1 MKIQHFFDIV
11 HDKSQKLF
19 TPLLLVLI
27 IVVLLKQLQLYDWI
41 QNIYAS
47 CLPIGIGV
55 GIAFLF
61 QPLIDRLQQHVSAKI
76 SVMIVYIGFAIILGF
91 MFFSLVPIIYYQ
103 ISDLSAILP
112 KWIEYLEAF
121 LDKHHIAIQDIDQW
135 KQTYFKQGYELVLT
149 SLMSTFESVTSYG
162 IAYITAFFISIDVDF
177 WKRTVKKTLKNVHQ
191 FSTFYKTMSTIVYQY
206 LIGTLIDMMFIV
218 ISVGIILWIFE
229 FPNALLYAVLMALLN
244 LFPYIGA
251 TIGLIIILLIAAL
264 SYPTFPFTLAILL
277 WVIQQI
283 EANFIQPMIFHHTMH
298 VRPILT
304 FIFLFISEAVLGIPG
319 IILSPIFAAIA
330 QIGFRS
336 WLHAKTSDQVGKW
349 EDIWQDFDEA
359 IRQEEY
365 K

>member
-1 MKIQHFFDIV
+1 MKIKQFYDII
-11 HDKSQKLF
+11 HDKSQKLL
-19 TPLLLVLI
+19 TPLIFILI
-27 IVVLLKQLQLYDWI
+27 FVVLLKQLHLYDWV
-41 QNIYAS
+41 QNIFAS
-47 CLPIGIGV
+47 CLPVGAGI

-61 QPLIDRLQQHVSAKI
+61 QPLIDRLQQYVSAKL
-76 SVMIVYIGFAIILGF
+76 SVMIVYIGFAILLAF
-91 MFFSLVPIIYYQ
+91 MFFSLIPIIYYQ
-103 ISDLSAILP
+103 IADLSVMLP
-112 KWIEYLEAF
+112 KWLDYLEEF
-121 LDKHHIAIQDIDQW
+121 LSKYHIPLQDIEQW
-135 KQTYFKQGYELVLT
+135 KQTYFKQGYEMLL
-149 SLMSTFESVTSYG
+149 SSIMSTFESAAGYG
-162 IAYITAFFISIDVDF
+162 IAYIIAFFISIDVDF
-177 WKRTVKKTLKNVHQ
+177 WKRTIKKVLKNVNQ

-206 LIGTLIDMMFIV
+206 LIGTLIDMLFIV

-244 LFPYIGA
+244 LFPYVGA
-251 TIGLIIILLIAAL
+251 TIGLIIILLIAAI
-264 SYPTFPFTLAILL
+264 SYPSFPITMAILL
-277 WVIQQI
+277 WGIQQV

-304 FIFLFISEAVLGIPG
+304 FIFIFISEAVLGIPG

-359 IRQEEY
+359 IRQEKY